1 MGGITKEGFNMDTA
15 YSFMD
20 IIIVLSG
27 VYILYN
33 FYLLKFKGEIKET
46 LLLPKDVQVKKC
58 KDKAGYINEMAPK
71 VLVLGIVV
79 TICGFLGML
88 QTQKQLLG
96 NWYLLVMAV
105 FLAAIVWFVVAS
117 KKAVTKYWP

>member
-1 MGGITKEGFNMDTA
+1 MDTA